1 MRDAERREGN
11 QRKSLFLWLLW
22 LCRVEICVEK
32 KDDSSY
38 LPKLFEILLHI
49 FHYRVGRQAAHKYF
63 LCSCDHLEKRERER
77 GQGRRRWA
85 TGASNAPR
93 GDFNEASNAAS
104 EPAPAA
110 GGKQAGSNTSA
121 QVRPEKRFVLTCYY
135 SKVTSAAAYILGWF
149 FSSFLW
155 GGFVHFFH
163 NGITNWTSNQN
174 RLSTN

>member
-1 MRDAERREGN
+1 MTPLTFPNCSKYCFTSSTTVLADKPPTN
-11 QRKSLFLWLLW
+11 IFFVLVTIW
-22 LCRVEICVEK
+22 K
-32 KDDSSY
+32 KD
-38 LPKLFEILLHI
+38 
-49 FHYRVGRQAAHKYF
+49 
-63 LCSCDHLEKRERER
+63 RERER

-104 EPAPAA
+104 EPAPAE

-155 GGFVHFFH
+155 GGFAHFFH
-163 NGITNWTSNQN
+163 NGITNGTSNQN
-174 RLSTN
+174 RPSTN

>member
-11 QRKSLFLWLLW
+11 QRKTLFLWLLW
-22 LCRVEICVEK
+22 LRRVECVEK
-32 KDDSSY
+32 KDNSSY

-63 LCSCDHLEKRERER
+63 LCSCDHLEKKRER

-110 GGKQAGSNTSA
+110 GGKQAGTNTSA

-135 SKVTSAAAYILGWF
+135 SKVTSAATYILVWF
-149 FSSFLW
+149 FLLFCRGQNKKMFCAFLSQQ
-155 GGFVHFFH
+155 HYEL
-163 NGITNWTSNQN
+163 N
-174 RLSTN
+174 L